1 MELQFLFEEPIL
13 EICELTPGYS
23 GHASDVWLVTTAS
36 QEAVVRASRLKE
48 DPNNDFWWGCK
59 NVFGI
64 DPRMVFT
71 LENVNNTLSEISSFP
86 VPKVMKKG
94 RSLREYVV
102 VEKLFRLLLARI
114 LLCWR
119 V

>member
-23 GHASDVWLVTTAS
+23 DHASDVWLVKTAS

-48 DPNNDFWWGCK
+48 DPNNDFWRGCK

-86 VPKVMKKG
+86 VPKVMKKEG
-94 RSLREYVV
+94 PCGNTS
-102 VEKLFRLLLARI
+102 
-114 LLCWR
+114 
-119 V
+119 